1 MEERSFLQDLLG
13 PSREELQYITIFGLM
28 PVVFRHAMIK
38 IAVFC
43 LMQNVSNERLVNK
56 VKMSTELRSLDP
68 DVGDVQTI

>member
-1 MEERSFLQDLLG
+1 
-13 PSREELQYITIFGLM
+13 
-28 PVVFRHAMIK
+28 MIK